1 MVFGMD
7 TIQNMTI
14 TVKSM
19 MGNIIIKTRKI
30 QNGPN
35 PAPGNITNINRHI
48 HHQKKKKVVLEDMEQ
63 KSIKRVNRQNG
74 QSHTIR
80 KRVNGQNHMIPKRIR
95 GVAQSRMMIK
105 QIIDD
110 LVDTKQ

>member
-1 MVFGMD
+1 MFGVD
-7 TIQNMTI
+7 TIQNRAITI
-14 TVKSM
+14 KSM

-30 QNGPN
+30 RNGPN
-35 PAPGNITNINRHI
+35 RAHGNMTNINRHI
-48 HHQKKKKVVLEDMEQ
+48 HRQKKKKVILEDMEQ

-80 KRVNGQNHMIPKRIR
+80 KIVNGQNHMIPKRIR

-105 QIIDD
+105 KIIDD